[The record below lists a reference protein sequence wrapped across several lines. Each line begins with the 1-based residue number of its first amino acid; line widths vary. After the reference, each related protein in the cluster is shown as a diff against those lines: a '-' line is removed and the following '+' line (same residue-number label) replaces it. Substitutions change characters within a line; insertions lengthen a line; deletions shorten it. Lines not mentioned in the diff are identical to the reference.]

1 MQAQI
6 GLMVEG
12 QMGLNWPRWK
22 RVLEVAERAG
32 FQSVFMSDHFV
43 DPEPPDQD
51 QIELWVALTY
61 AAATTR
67 RIEIGPLVA
76 PVTFRHQT
84 MTIRQAAAVDALSEG
99 RLVLGLGAGWQERE
113 HRNYG
118 IPFYDMRTRFE
129 LLTDALEI
137 ARRLYAD
144 AEPVTY
150 TGKQVRV
157 EDAVLLPR
165 PLRNT
170 PILIGGNG
178 PKRTLPLAAR
188 YADEWNGVFIDA
200 EAFGKLNRR
209 LTELIEAEGRDPAA
223 VKRSMMIPFEWVEG
237 EKAQS
242 CLTRFV
248 EAGCERFMIQYVD
261 YDNLEPIEQWANE
274 VLPKFHG

>member
-1 MQAQI
+1 MTAQI

-12 QMGLNWPRWK
+12 QMGLNWARWN
-22 RVLEVAERAG
+22 RVLELAERAG

-61 AAATTR
+61 AATKTSR
-67 RIEIGPLVA
+67 VELGPLVT

-84 MTIRQAAAVDALSEG
+84 MMVRQAAAVDALSEG

-137 ARRLYAD
+137 VQRLYAS
-144 AEPVTY
+144 AAPVTY
-150 TGKQVRV
+150 AGKQVSV

-165 PLRNT
+165 PPRKT

-178 PKRTLPLAAR
+178 PKRTLPIAAK
-188 YADEWNGVFIDA
+188 YADEWNAVFIDA

-209 LTELIEAEGRDPAA
+209 LTELLEAQGRDPAT
-223 VKRSMMIPFEWVEG
+223 VKRSIMIPFDWVEG
-237 EKAQS
+237 E
-242 CLTRFV
+242 
-248 EAGCERFMIQYVD
+248 ERWIACRVTSRR
-261 YDNLEPIEQWANE
+261 AATAS
-274 VLPKFHG
+274 